1 MDGMLRIIMNRSVVM
16 MNVPKFVQLLLQE
29 YFISSVCSNDNDDSD
44 NDNNEKMICSQLL

>member
-29 YFISSVCSNDNDDSD
+29 YFISSVCSNDNDD
-44 NDNNEKMICSQLL
+44 NNVMICSQLL